1 MSNKNLQKRSSKS
14 INEKIVEATA
24 LALEDEGFYSVMAT
38 CKKKTDCD
46 GCPYAYGDERGFLL
60 CIFSVCPDH
69 WDKYIKWLEEDDK
82 NE

>member
-1 MSNKNLQKRSSKS
+1 MICGGYMNKS
-14 INEKIVEATA
+14 IVINYKNIEYILWISKD
-24 LALEDEGFYSVMAT
+24 LKF
-38 CKKKTDCD
+38 CCNKKVDCD

-69 WDKYIKWLEEDDK
+69 WDKYIKWLEEDNK